1 MKHLLHTVAFV
12 ASIYLPIMV
21 ILVIL
26 FVVVPSKLDN
36 QALSYAKIFWFT
48 GVLFVITNAI
58 GFFYGSPWHKE
69 KANKRDWLG
78 WNKNK
83 TLIVAYVS
91 RGNNEIALRR
101 AIAATKLI
109 LEDNA
114 VKYRIEA
121 ITDMPVDVGADDYH
135 LVPKSYQTWNGAKYK
150 ARALHYAT
158 EQRKANRNTW
168 VLHLDEES
176 VITEQLVHG
185 LAKFLNET
193 DNLITIGQGEIKYNA
208 HNYGKNLLITS
219 IDSIRTG
226 DDLGRFRTQYK
237 MFGKPL
243 FGMHGSFFL
252 VNSLLEKKIGFDL
265 GGKGS
270 ITEDA
275 YFALVCADKG
285 VKFKWVEGYIREQS
299 PFTLLELLKQR
310 RRWIT
315 GLRLL
320 MWDKKISRHQR
331 MMLLVN
337 MTLWR
342 VAWVGPIVTLCNI
355 IMGGSL
361 MPAWAELLA
370 ALTTG
375 MVAAVYMV
383 GAYRNITDIN
393 LHPMK
398 QVLIWVSSGVLM
410 PISCAIEGVAVLYSI
425 VAPNKENFDIVNKN

>member
-1 MKHLLHTVAFV
+1 VKTLLHTIGFV
-12 ASIYLPIMV
+12 TSIYLPLCV
-21 ILVIL
+21 VLAILIIAAPNHVANDL
-26 FVVVPSKLDN
+26 
-36 QALSYAKIFWFT
+36 LSFGKIFWFT
-48 GVLFVITNAI
+48 GLLFVITNAI

-69 KANKRDWLG
+69 QTNKKSWLG
-78 WNKNK
+78 WNKDA

-91 RGNNEIALRR
+91 RGNNEVALRR
-101 AIAATKLI
+101 AITATKLI
-109 LEDNA
+109 LEANN
-114 VKYRIEA
+114 VTYRIEA
-121 ITDMPVDVGADDYH
+121 ITDMPVSVGADDYY
-135 LVPKSYQTWNGAKYK
+135 LVPKAYATAKGAKYK

-158 EQRKANRNTW
+158 MQRPAHMSTW

-176 VITEQLVHG
+176 VITEALVHG
-185 LAKFLNET
+185 ITNFLADTPSIL
-193 DNLITIGQGEIKYNA
+193 TIGQGEIKYNA

-237 MFGKPL
+237 LFGKPL

-252 VNSLLEKKIGFDL
+252 VNSLVERQVGFDL

-275 YFALVCADKG
+275 YFALVCADRG

-299 PFTLLELLKQR
+299 PFTLIELLKQR

-320 MWDKKISRHQR
+320 MWDKTISRHQR
-331 MMLLVN
+331 MMLLLN

-342 VAWVGPIVTLCNI
+342 VAWIGPIVTVANLL
-355 IMGGSL
+355 MGGSSI
-361 MPAWAELLA
+361 PPWAEVLA
-370 ALTTG
+370 GITSG

-383 GAYRNITDIN
+383 GAYRNVTDID

-398 QVLIWVSSGVLM
+398 QLLIWVASGVLM

-425 VAPNKENFDIVNKN
+425 VVPGKEQFDVVNKN

>member
-1 MKHLLHTVAFV
+1 MKNFLHTIGFV
-12 ASIYLPIMV
+12 TSIYLPLCV
-21 ILVIL
+21 VLLILIIVAPNEAQNDL
-26 FVVVPSKLDN
+26 
-36 QALSYAKIFWFT
+36 LSYAKIFWFT
-48 GVLFVITNAI
+48 GLLFVATNAI

-69 KANKRDWLG
+69 QTNKKG
-78 WNKNK
+78 WVGWDKRA

-101 AIAATKLI
+101 AITATKLI
-109 LEDNA
+109 LETNA

-121 ITDMPVDVGADDYH
+121 ITDMPVDVGADDYY
-135 LVPKSYQTWNGAKYK
+135 LVPTDYKTAHGAKYK

-158 EQRKANRNTW
+158 EQRPAAKNTW

-185 LAKFLNET
+185 VTNFFNTTESIL
-193 DNLITIGQGEIKYNA
+193 TIGQGEIKYNA
-208 HNYGKNLLITS
+208 HNYGNNLLITS

-237 MFGKPL
+237 LFGKPL

-285 VKFKWVEGYIREQS
+285 VKFKWVDGYIREQS
-299 PFTLLELLKQR
+299 PFTLIELLKQR

-320 MWDKKISRHQR
+320 MWDKTISQHQR
-331 MMLLVN
+331 MMLLLN

-342 VAWVGPIVTLCNI
+342 VAWIGPIVTICNI
-355 IMGGSL
+355 AFGGSL

-370 ALTTG
+370 GLTSG

-383 GAYRNITDIN
+383 GAYRNVTDIE
-393 LHPMK
+393 LHPLK
-398 QVLIWVSSGVLM
+398 QLLIWVASGVLM

-425 VAPNKENFDIVNKN
+425 VAPNKENFDVVNKD

>member
-1 MKHLLHTVAFV
+1 MKHFLHTVAFV
-12 ASIYLPIMV
+12 ASIYLPIITV
-21 ILVIL
+21 LAILA
-26 FVVVPSKLDN
+26 VVAPSTLDN
-36 QALSYAKIFWFT
+36 QALSYAKVFWFT
-48 GVLFVITNAI
+48 GILFVITNAI

-78 WNKNK
+78 WDNDK

-135 LVPKSYQTWNGAKYK
+135 LVPEEYRTAHGAKYK

-158 EQRKANRNTW
+158 EQRRANRNTW

-252 VNSLLEKKIGFDL
+252 VNSLLEKKVGFDL

-275 YFALVCADKG
+275 YFALVCASKG

-320 MWDKKISRHQR
+320 MWDKTISRQQR

-342 VAWVGPIVTLCNI
+342 VAWVGPIVTVCNI
-355 IMGGSL
+355 VMGGSL
-361 MPAWAELLA
+361 MPAWAELIA

-383 GAYRNITDIN
+383 GAYRNITDID

-398 QVLIWVSSGVLM
+398 QILIWVSSGLLM
-410 PISCAIEGVAVLYSI
+410 PVSCAIEGVAVLYSI
-425 VAPNKENFDIVNKN
+425 VAPNKENFDVVEKN